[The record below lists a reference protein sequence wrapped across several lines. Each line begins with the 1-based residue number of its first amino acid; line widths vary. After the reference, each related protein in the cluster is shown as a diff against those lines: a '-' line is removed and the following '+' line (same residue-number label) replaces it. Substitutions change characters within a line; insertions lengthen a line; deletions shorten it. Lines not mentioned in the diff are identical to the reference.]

1 MKKLVSST
9 AIVSGLLLLLV
20 PRYILPACEYLGHP
34 AMHCSDTARA
44 EFVAGG
50 LLITLGVAAALLRS
64 KVAGIICSGASLI
77 LYVVAFRLPDTFGY
91 CHSTQMP
98 CNYGMVPGIRFV
110 AVLSAISMAVAFVG
124 AVKSYRKKRKEVHD

>member
-1 MKKLVSST
+1 MKKLITVT
-9 AIVSGLLLLLV
+9 AVVSGFLLLLV

-44 EFVAGG
+44 EFVVGG
-50 LLITLGVAAALLRS
+50 LLIALGISSAIFRLKAT
-64 KVAGIICSGASLI
+64 GIVCSGASLI

-98 CNYGMVPGIRFV
+98 CNYGMVPGVRFV
-110 AVLSAISMAVAFVG
+110 AVLSAIIMAIAFIG
-124 AVKSYRKKRKEVHD
+124 TVKSYRKKGSL

>member
-1 MKKLVSST
+1 MKKLVAVT

-44 EFVAGG
+44 EYVVGI
-50 LLITLGVAAALLRS
+50 LLIVLGGMTAFLRS
-64 KVAGIICSGASLI
+64 KSMPLACAVISDV
-77 LYVVAFRLPDTFGY
+77 LYIVAFLLPDKFGY

-98 CNYGMVPGIRFV
+98 CNYGMVPGVRFV
-110 AVLSAISMAVAFVG
+110 AVVSAIIMSIALIRL
-124 AVKSYRKKRKEVHD
+124 VKSYRKKGNS

>member
-1 MKKLVSST
+1 MKKVIAVT
-9 AIVSGLLLLLV
+9 AAVSGFLLLLL

-44 EFVAGG
+44 EYVVGA
-50 LLITLGVAAALLRS
+50 LLITLGVAATILRL
-64 KVAGIICSGASLI
+64 KATGIVCSGVSII

-98 CNYGMVPGIRFV
+98 CNYGMVPGVRFV
-110 AVLSAISMAVAFVG
+110 AVLSAIIMVIAFIG
-124 AVKSYRKKRKEVHD
+124 AVKSYRKKGHS

>member
-1 MKKLVSST
+1 MKKLIYVT
-9 AIVSGLLLLLV
+9 AIVSGLLLLVV

-44 EFVAGG
+44 EFVVGG
-50 LLITLGVAAALLRS
+50 LLIALGIASALL
-64 KVAGIICSGASLI
+64 KLKTAGIVCSGASLI

-98 CNYGMVPGIRFV
+98 CNYGMVPGVRFV
-110 AVLSAISMAVAFVG
+110 TIVSAIIMSISLIG
-124 AVKSYRKKRKEVHD
+124 LVKSYRKKGNS